1 MARIASD
8 QRARSVVAT
17 LSVGPINGASFL
29 ACVDQAP
36 LVPTLRPGVVVVLQN
51 LGSHKGR
58 SVRAAGAH
66 MVVRPPYS
74 PDLNPIEQAFAK
86 LKRLLG
92 KAAKRT
98 IQETWRTIGGL
109 VEPSPPKNVEII
121 SSTRATGRNGVI
133 PL

>member
-1 MARIASD
+1 
-8 QRARSVVAT
+8 
-17 LSVGPINGASFL
+17 
-29 ACVDQAP
+29 
-36 LVPTLRPGVVVVLQN
+36 
-51 LGSHKGR
+51 
-58 SVRAAGAH
+58 